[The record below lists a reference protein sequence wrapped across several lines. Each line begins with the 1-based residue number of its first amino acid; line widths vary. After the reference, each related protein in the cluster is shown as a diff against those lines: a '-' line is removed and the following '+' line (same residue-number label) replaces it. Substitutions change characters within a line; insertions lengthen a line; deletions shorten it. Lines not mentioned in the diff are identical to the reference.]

1 MKVTRTKKHSGFT
14 LIELVIT
21 MAIIGILITVGVP
34 NLKSFLQG
42 NRLIAAT
49 NELVSALH
57 IARSEAIKLNSR
69 VSICPSTDGSTCTG
83 GNNWADGWVVF
94 VDADSNLLGTAAA
107 CVAIN
112 TDCLLRVH
120 SGFGDDQ
127 LTVTGLDNIVNIS
140 SLTFSSRGLPIAN
153 IGADGAFQRAVFSLC
168 RLDDGGATVDRRAVR
183 LSLPGR
189 ARVSDNIAGTTCP

>member
-1 MKVTRTKKHSGFT
+1 M
-14 LIELVIT
+14 IELVIT
-21 MAIIGILITVGVP
+21 MAIVGILITVGVP

-69 VSICPSTDGSTCTG
+69 VSICPSTDDSTCTG
-83 GNNWADGWVVF
+83 GNSWANGWVVF
-94 VDADSNLLGTAAA
+94 VDADSNLAGTAAA
-107 CVAIN
+107 CVATN

-120 SGFGDDQ
+120 SGFDDNQ
-127 LTVTGLDNIVNIS
+127 LMVTGLDNNVNIS
-140 SLTFSSRGLPIAN
+140 SLTFSSRGLPTAN
-153 IGADGAFQRAVFSLC
+153 IGADGAYQLGVFSLC
-168 RLDDGGATVDRRAVR
+168 RLDDGGVTVDSRAVV

-189 ARVSDNIAGTTCP
+189 ARISDNAAVTTCP